1 MVFSL
6 LQQTDVSCFAGMSQ
20 RLFFCASWLGSEP
33 FYMSLGVHLV
43 GVGEALELVLVEPLH
58 QPHLHRRQLDWL
70 FRESCVEVA
79 HVHGVFLK
87 ERIKGFL
94 AIRTYRVVW

>member
-6 LQQTDVSCFAGMSQ
+6 LQQTDISCFAGMSQ

-43 GVGEALELVLVEPLH
+43 GVGEALELGLVELLH
-58 QPHLHRRQLDWL
+58 QPHVHRGQLDGL
-70 FRESCVEVA
+70 LCECGVEVA
-79 HVHGVFLK
+79 HVHWVFL
-87 ERIKGFL
+87 RSVSLGM
-94 AIRTYRVVW
+94 RPT

>member
-6 LQQTDVSCFAGMSQ
+6 LQQTDISCFAGMSQ

-43 GVGEALELVLVEPLH
+43 GVGEALELGLVELLH
-58 QPHLHRRQLDWL
+58 QPDVHRGQLDRL
-70 FRESCVEVA
+70 LCECGVEVA
-79 HVHGVFLK
+79 HVHWVFL
-87 ERIKGFL
+87 RRMSLGM
-94 AIRTYRVVW
+94 RPT